1 MAERL
6 LEVCVD
12 TVGGLAAAL
21 RGGAGRIE
29 LCAALSVGGLTPSV
43 GLMGRAAAEGAVPV
57 HALIRPR
64 AGGFEYDGQEVAVMI
79 ADIQAARRA
88 GLAGVVIGAALPD
101 GRLDANALRA
111 MIAAAGPMAVTLNR
125 VFDLVPDMTG
135 AVDLAVSLRIG
146 RILTS
151 GGAVRAV
158 EGLERLAAIHAHAA
172 GRIGILPASGITAEN
187 VGELLARLP
196 VAEVHASCAVAVPG
210 GDGGA
215 DRGAERLGFAGSGL
229 RETRAA
235 SVRALKAAMARVA

>member
-12 TVGGLAAAL
+12 TVGGLDSAL
-21 RGGAGRIE
+21 RGGADRIE
-29 LCAALSVGGLTPSV
+29 LCAALAVGGLTPSV
-43 GLMGRAAAEGAVPV
+43 GLMDAAAKAAVPV

-64 AGGFEYDGQEVAVMI
+64 AGGFGYDGQEVAVMI

-101 GRLDANALRA
+101 GRLDAKALCA

-125 VFDLVPDMTG
+125 VFDLVPDMTE

-158 EGLERLAAIHAHAA
+158 DGLERLAAIHAHAA

-187 VGELLARLP
+187 VGEILARLP
-196 VAEVHASCAVAVPG
+196 VGEVHASCSVAVL
-210 GDGGA
+210 GDGSV
-215 DRGAERLGFAGSGL
+215 ERLGFAGSGL
-229 RETRAA
+229 RATSAA
-235 SVRALKAAMARVA
+235 SVRALKAAMAQAG